1 LTASGVVVA
10 SDVAEKTVGES
21 VKIGSKVAQ
30 QMASRGWTRDKI
42 AEAVQSGKQVIALN
56 KANGNPAI
64 RYIHPETGQS
74 TVVDTVTNEVI
85 HVGGPDFWY
94 GLESG
99 DSP

>member
-1 LTASGVVVA
+1 
-10 SDVAEKTVGES
+10 
-21 VKIGSKVAQ
+21 
-30 QMASRGWTRDKI
+30 
-42 AEAVQSGKQVIALN
+42 VQSGKQVIALN